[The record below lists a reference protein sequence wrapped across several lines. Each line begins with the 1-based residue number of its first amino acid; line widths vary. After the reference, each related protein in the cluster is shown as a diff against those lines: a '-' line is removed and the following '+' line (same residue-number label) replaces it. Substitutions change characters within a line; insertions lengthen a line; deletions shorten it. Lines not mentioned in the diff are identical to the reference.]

1 MGPSIDCNPQHH
13 ICCARRPREIGYN
26 FRYNS
31 VGKHLLT
38 ILIGLRNY
46 HICEIPNATP
56 VFIKRAAWKLDVLL
70 TYEFDVAST
79 NNTSPF
85 SAIPRR
91 IVPWFYNSFIAWCA
105 TSSRYRLYVSFVTLS
120 ETKGLVFEVCSFVKT
135 NFEGY
140 TSSSEFNSRSSN
152 IYILSQKSVIS

>member
-1 MGPSIDCNPQHH
+1 MHGFTRKLCYTRITIDGTIYC
-13 ICCARRPREIGYN
+13 G
-26 FRYNS
+26 
-31 VGKHLLT
+31 VGQVQIFSLLA
-38 ILIGLRNY
+38 GLRNY
-46 HICEIPNATP
+46 YIRKVHNATP
-56 VFIKRAAWKLDVLL
+56 VFIQRAAWKLDVIL

-120 ETKGLVFEVCSFVKT
+120 ETKGLVFEVCSIVKT

-140 TSSSEFNSRSSN
+140 TSTSEFNSRSSN
-152 IYILSQKSVIS
+152 IYILSQKSITS